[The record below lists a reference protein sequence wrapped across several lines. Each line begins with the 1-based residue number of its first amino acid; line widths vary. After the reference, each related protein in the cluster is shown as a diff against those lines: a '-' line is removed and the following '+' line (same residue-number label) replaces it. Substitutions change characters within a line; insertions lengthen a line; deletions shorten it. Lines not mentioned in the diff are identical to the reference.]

1 MPSASPSPMKRPS
14 LNERTSSTHS
24 LSSSGKQATTHK
36 VHRPHVVSRHSRN
49 VSHGKGL
56 SKLGKVH
63 STASIITDQHQRKRS
78 GGTTPPQSPRTA
90 LVKRNSSHVTLPKN
104 LSHGNLRKNHSA
116 TALARNTSHPALKKA
131 GLAPPAPKQ
140 KDKKDGVF
148 QLGDRSSDEEEEAE
162 WEDSATQSPEMT
174 RNNSKTSTPARVG
187 TPNGAEVSEEPAARV
202 VVDRTR
208 RASSPPPPSLKT
220 NNRSAPN
227 LRKESGISPTQLPSD
242 PALLHQHP
250 RASRA
255 PPAMST
261 VSAQAGPSA
270 LLRNESSKS
279 FTHISHG
286 EAASMT
292 STPAKSGAGS
302 NQAVASSSVDGG
314 VSHFLPDTTSSSFQ
328 HRADQSDDDSPSNFL
343 SNYKPQPSESPE
355 KTKRLHK
362 VRLPPNASRTQ
373 QKLELQRR
381 EIMRAGAATPTTPPT
396 HGMGLNVGSSTS
408 LHSRTSS
415 RNRNRSLA
423 GGRSLAGELKAV
435 KQDYE
440 SAAKQLSVV
449 RKFRSPIME
458 SVSRLKEGNVLPQEM
473 GRVQSNLASS
483 KSRPLSRRGYST
495 TSTNGT
501 LQTGTSKSPES
512 KKPLLA
518 SRSSSRSQ
526 VGRVH
531 FERRSS
537 HDDIE
542 VTPSQGSPDDAEDDE
557 QEGLSPEEALI
568 RRIWDSREVYD
579 SGESISGR

>member
-14 LNERTSSTHS
+14 LTERTSSTHS
-24 LSSSGKQATTHK
+24 LSSSGKQTTTHK

-49 VSHGKGL
+49 ASHGKGL

-63 STASIITDQHQRKRS
+63 STASIITNQHHQRKKS

-131 GLAPPAPKQ
+131 GLPPPAPKQ
-140 KDKKDGVF
+140 NEKKDGVF
-148 QLGDRSSDEEEEAE
+148 QLGDRSSDDEEEAE

-174 RNNSKTSTPARVG
+174 RNNSKTATPVRVG
-187 TPNGAEVSEEPAARV
+187 TPNGAHGSEEFADRV
-202 VVDRTR
+202 LVDRTR
-208 RASSPPPPSLKT
+208 RASSPPKPSLKN

-227 LRKESGISPTQLPSD
+227 LREDSGISPSHLPPD
-242 PALLHQHP
+242 PALLNQHP

-261 VSAQAGPSA
+261 VSAQVGPRE
-270 LLRNESSKS
+270 LLRNESSRS
-279 FTHISHG
+279 ITHISQG
-286 EAASMT
+286 EAASINAT
-292 STPAKSGAGS
+292 AAKSGAGS
-302 NQAVASSSVDGG
+302 SQAAASSSVDGG
-314 VSHFLPDTTSSSFQ
+314 VSHFLPDTTNSSFQ
-328 HRADQSDDDSPSNFL
+328 HDADGSDDDSPSTFL

-355 KTKRLHK
+355 KARRLHK

-396 HGMGLNVGSSTS
+396 HGMGLNGSSTS

-435 KQDYE
+435 KPDYE
-440 SAAKQLSVV
+440 TAVKQVMVV

-458 SVSRLKEGNVLPQEM
+458 SVSRLKESNILPPEL
-473 GRVQSNLASS
+473 GRVHSNLASS
-483 KSRPLSRRGYST
+483 KGRPFSRRGYST
-495 TSTNGT
+495 TSANGT
-501 LQTGTSKSPES
+501 LKTGTSKSPER
-512 KKPLLA
+512 KRPLLA
-518 SRSSSRSQ
+518 SRSSSRSH

-531 FERRSS
+531 FERRNS

-542 VTPSQGSPDDAEDDE
+542 VTPAQGSPDDAEDDE
-557 QEGLSPEEALI
+557 EEGLSAEEALI

-579 SGESISGR
+579 SGESIPSR